1 MCVCVC
7 VICVPRSVLYKFCS
21 PFLLPPVS
29 SSFLLEL
36 HFSFYLFCVCSAGF
50 GESCLRKIFQE
61 MFFILRLNSET
72 TLKQGFLWNFLLLN
86 PCIHRGFPRSL
97 SSKESACNAG
107 DSSCIPRSGRSPGG
121 RKWQSTPVFL
131 TGESLGQRSLMGYSP
146 GGRQKSDTT

>member
-7 VICVPRSVLYKFCS
+7 NLCPSFCALQVLLSLSAPSCFIFFPVRAS
-21 PFLLPPVS
+21 FFLLLV
-29 SSFLLEL
+29 L
-36 HFSFYLFCVCSAGF
+36 CVCSAGF